1 MVGTLREALGVEA
14 PGRDGLV
21 DFDTD
26 ELEVDYDYIREP
38 QSEQDLTDA
47 SLYMLRHT
55 LSPAST
61 DVATD
66 AKLEWLAAYGAQQAA
81 QAQSARDV
89 LRFLLALDDNPAAS
103 PHSLVS
109 RIFARAQQAKAYNI
123 RKTRSIFS

>member
-1 MVGTLREALGVEA
+1 
-14 PGRDGLV
+14 
-21 DFDTD
+21 
-26 ELEVDYDYIREP
+26 
-38 QSEQDLTDA
+38 
-47 SLYMLRHT
+47 MLRHT